1 MSRNSF
7 SLVGKSAHLICIDL
21 QQERLVVTDID
32 GTITTSDVQGFVLP
46 QVGVDAHHE
55 DVIEF
60 FSRVG
65 HNGYQ
70 VVYLSAR
77 AMALAKNTREYLFEV
92 SWFYR
97 KSQVIFGYNAW

>member
-1 MSRNSF
+1 MCGSY
-7 SLVGKSAHLICIDL
+7 IDL
-21 QQERLVVTDID
+21 QQARLVVTDID
-32 GTITTSDVQGFVLP
+32 GTITTNDGQGFVLP

-55 DVIEF
+55 DVIQF

-92 SWFYR
+92 SLACQQHNISSE
-97 KSQVIFGYNAW
+97 KLGH